1 MNRPNLFSTS
11 TLQFPNSIGWWPSR
25 RHLPVVLLALGLFVL
40 SPTAQAQLSP
50 PPDGG
55 YPNGNTAEGEGALFS
70 LTTGVNNTAI
80 GTLAL
85 ANNRGGNQNTATGY
99 LALSGNTN
107 GANNTANGS
116 HALEN
121 NTTGTYNTATG
132 LGALYSNTTGNEN
145 TANG

>member
-1 MNRPNLFSTS
+1 MHRPTPINTATLPTANLISRSPLRLGFS
-11 TLQFPNSIGWWPSR
+11 
-25 RHLPVVLLALGLFVL
+25 VVLLALALALFAL

-116 HALEN
+116 HELQN
-121 NTTGTYNTATG
+121 K
-132 LGALYSNTTGNEN
+132 
-145 TANG
+145 